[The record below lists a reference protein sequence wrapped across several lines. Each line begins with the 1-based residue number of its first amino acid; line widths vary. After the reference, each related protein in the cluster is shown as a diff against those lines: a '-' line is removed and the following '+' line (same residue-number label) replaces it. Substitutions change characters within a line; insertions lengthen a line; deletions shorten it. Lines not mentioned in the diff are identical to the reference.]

1 MSADLPPLDPGA
13 LAVLNLVKASGRPP
27 YHTMDPLEARDLYER
42 GRVVLQPEPPAVA
55 DVRDIT
61 IPGPAGPMKA
71 RVYRGVGAPATGA
84 RGLIFFHGGGWVFGT
99 LDTHDVPCRQIANAA
114 ECVVV
119 SVDYRLAPEHKF
131 PAGPDDAT
139 AATRWIGANTAALG
153 IDPGRLAIGGDSAGG
168 NLAIVAALEARDGGG
183 PKLAYQL
190 LIYPATDM
198 TGELPSHK
206 QFTEGLPLVHIT
218 MCWFRDLYLRGKADW
233 TDWRASPLFAKSF
246 AGLPPAYVLLASHDP
261 LRSEGEAYA
270 EKLRAVGVAAE
281 MRVMQGHIHGFAT
294 MGKLVKAAEPAVAE
308 AARAM
313 KRALG

>member
-1 MSADLPPLDPGA
+1 MTSDLPPLDSGS
-13 LAVLNLVKASGRPP
+13 LAVINLVKASGRPP
-27 YHTMDPLEARDLYER
+27 YHSMDPIEARDLYLR

-55 DVRDIT
+55 EMREIT
-61 IPGPAGPMKA
+61 IPGPAGAMPA
-71 RVYRGVGAPATGA
+71 RLYRGSGAPSKGA
-84 RGLIFFHGGGWVFGT
+84 RGLIYFHGGGWVFGN

-114 ECVVV
+114 ECIVI

-131 PAGPDDAT
+131 PAAVDDAV
-139 AATRWIGANTAALG
+139 AATRWIGANAASLG
-153 IDPGRLAIGGDSAGG
+153 IDPARLAIGGDSAGG
-168 NLAIVAALEARDGGG
+168 NLAIVAALEARDNAG

-218 MCWFRDLYLRGKADW
+218 MCWFRDLYLRGEQDW
-233 TDWRASPLFAKSF
+233 RDWRASPLFAKSF

-261 LRSEGEAYA
+261 LRSEGQAYA
-270 EKLRAVGVAAE
+270 EQLSAAGIAAE
-281 MRVMQGHIHGFAT
+281 WRCLPGQIHGFAT
-294 MGKLVKAAEPAVAE
+294 MGKLIKAAEPAVVE

-313 KRALG
+313 KKALG